1 MLTKDLNQIQISG
14 LIGLGVIYW
23 GAAALKIRYTDHI
36 CYANDLRRFGIYM
49 AAIPIG
55 YTAMRFSEVLL
66 GISSKQRVT
75 SMAIMSA
82 AALLLD

>member
-1 MLTKDLNQIQISG
+1 
-14 LIGLGVIYW
+14 
-23 GAAALKIRYTDHI
+23 
-36 CYANDLRRFGIYM
+36 M